1 MSASD
6 LLRAKF
12 HSDRQLALYAQHGFD
27 STLQASRQVASDI
40 YAGLERVSWY
50 SSCLIPQYHNI
61 CKELFAEDVRM
72 ARSIYSI
79 YRYRDVIILMI
90 KVYIDS
96 IVADNKE
103 GNQQSKIRHADTQI
117 AGFSATYA
125 TSKMTKAAVIL
136 AISTSISKSD
146 LVSSIVAQKI
156 SKRLPFYVMLTQAI
170 GLEQNCALA
179 ARRLKSLD
187 PKYYALLYEFE
198 VEMLYYYIEPIILKI
213 IKATLHNYNIPYERA
228 VEMIRREFNV

>member
-1 MSASD
+1 
-6 LLRAKF
+6 
-12 HSDRQLALYAQHGFD
+12 
-27 STLQASRQVASDI
+27 
-40 YAGLERVSWY
+40 
-50 SSCLIPQYHNI
+50 
-61 CKELFAEDVRM
+61 M

-96 IVADNKE
+96 IVVDNKE
-103 GNQQSKIRHADTQI
+103 GNQRSKIRHADTQI

-136 AISTSISKSD
+136 AISISKSD

-187 PKYYALLYEFE
+187 PKYYALLYELE